1 MKEKKFSKVTVRENG
16 STERVSIA
24 SELKPEMDR
33 EVIEKWQSL
42 LDLTAKLMNV
52 PSALIMK
59 LNEQTI
65 EVFLK
70 SQSKGNPYK
79 VGGKEELIHGLYC
92 ETVIGKQE
100 KLLVP
105 DASKSEIWKEN
116 NPDMDLNMI
125 SYLGMP
131 LNYPDGEVFGT
142 VCVLDNKE
150 NHYGPLYEELLDKVK
165 QHIETDLK
173 LHLSNQELEE
183 KNHQLEQAN
192 EINSK
197 FLSLI
202 SHDLRGS
209 VSSMDRFI
217 KLMLTKFHQVSKD
230 ELGRNLQTLGVTTNS
245 MYQTLQDLLSWSK
258 QDLLQLEPQKEHVEL
273 KSVIDR
279 ILDFFKPRI
288 EFKEL
293 EVSTDYPS
301 DQVFVYADANML
313 ETALRNIVSNAIKFN
328 ESNGAVYIGVFET
341 ARGAEIIIE
350 DKGIGMDEKTVNKLF
365 SYDYSVDLGNK
376 NNEESSGLGLMLS
389 KEFLQKNDATVSVS
403 STPGEGTR
411 FTITI

>member
-24 SELKPEMDR
+24 SDLKPEMDR

-52 PSALIMK
+52 PAALIMK

-70 SQSKGNPYK
+70 SQSPGNPYK
-79 VGGKEELIHGLYC
+79 VGGKEELIYGLYC

-105 DASKSEIWKEN
+105 DATKSEIWKGN
-116 NPDMDLNMI
+116 NPDIDLNMI

-142 VCVLDNKE
+142 VCVLDNKK

-183 KNHQLEQAN
+183 KNQQLEQAN

-217 KLMLTKFHQVSKD
+217 KLIITKYHQVSKD

-245 MYQTLQDLLSWSK
+245 MYQTLQNLLSWSK
-258 QDLLQLEPQKEHVEL
+258 QDLLQLKPQKKHVEL
-273 KSVIDR
+273 KSVIDG

-293 EVSTDYPS
+293 EVSTDYSS
-301 DQVFVYADANML
+301 DQVFVYADVNML
-313 ETALRNIVSNAIKFN
+313 ETALRNIISNAIKFN

-365 SYDYSVDLGNK
+365 SYDYTGDIGNK
-376 NNEESSGLGLMLS
+376 NNEESSGLGLMLTR
-389 KEFLQKNDATVSVS
+389 EFLQKNDATVSVS

-411 FTITI
+411 FTINI